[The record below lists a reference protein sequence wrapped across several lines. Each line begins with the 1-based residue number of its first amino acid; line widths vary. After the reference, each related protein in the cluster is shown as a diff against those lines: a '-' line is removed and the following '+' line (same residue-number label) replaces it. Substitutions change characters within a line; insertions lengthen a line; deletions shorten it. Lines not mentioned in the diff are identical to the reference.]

1 MPYGPRRMKPAWRSS
16 RLPKTLGASKAGKQ
30 SQSTAP
36 SAATRAPVWQF
47 ERNA

>member
-1 MPYGPRRMKPAWRSS
+1 MPYGPTRMNPACRSS

-30 SQSTAP
+30 SQSIAP
-36 SAATRAPVWQF
+36 SAATRAPVWQS